1 MSDDEED
8 YPTAGAG
15 LDDEEV
21 GLPKSILES
30 VLAHCA
36 PCPCSHGSSEKN
48 KKNNH
53 AATIAKII
61 QEVLPNDLWCAK
73 ETRDLITDCCLGGFD
88 SLFNFGVTDP
98 RMHSFFSTEFV
109 HLISSEANEE
119 CEKESKKTIT
129 GEHVL
134 AALRSL
140 GFEDYITEVNGAL
153 DDHNK
158 LSKERRKR
166 STKFDNSGISAEEK
180 LRRQEALIEQAR
192 LNMMNG
198 MTGEPN

>member
-21 GLPKSILES
+21 GLPKT
-30 VLAHCA
+30 
-36 PCPCSHGSSEKN
+36 
-48 KKNNH
+48 
-53 AATIAKII
+53 TIAKII

-73 ETRDLITDCCLGGFD
+73 ETRDLITDCCL
-88 SLFNFGVTDP
+88 
-98 RMHSFFSTEFV
+98 EFV